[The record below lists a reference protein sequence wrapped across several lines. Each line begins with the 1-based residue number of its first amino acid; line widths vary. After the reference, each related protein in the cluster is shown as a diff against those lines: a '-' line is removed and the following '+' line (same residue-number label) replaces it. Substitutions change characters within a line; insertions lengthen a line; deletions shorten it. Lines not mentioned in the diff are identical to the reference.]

1 MAATLRILLIED
13 DPGDAGLVEREVRR
27 ADLYCTFRRVET
39 EAALMA
45 ALRDFRPDIVLT
57 DHSLPGFGG
66 RAAMQ
71 ILNEH
76 SPGTPMIV
84 VTGALGEESAV
95 EYLQA
100 GAADYV
106 TKEHLERLGPALLR
120 ALDVKRG
127 RDEQIRTVKLQ
138 TATYRI
144 ARAAM
149 SAPGLDELFPA
160 VHAII
165 QELMSTG
172 SFFVALQDPATNALS
187 FPYFVQQRE
196 GVPAVDRRI
205 HGRTAGKS
213 LTGEVLRTRQP
224 LLATPEIRRDLVAQG
239 VLDAA
244 GGDAVD
250 WLGVPLAV
258 GDRVIG
264 VLGVESDSRDV
275 RLGEREK
282 EVLQFVSTQIAMA
295 IERSRAVA
303 ELRSSEL
310 RGKAI
315 IDAALDAVIT
325 IDGDGAIRSWSPQ
338 AERVFGWPATE
349 AIGETLQAT
358 IIPARYHQGHLE
370 GLGHF
375 LTTGEGPILN
385 RRIEVTG
392 RHRDGHEIPLELTV
406 TPVRVENAW
415 LFSAF
420 VRDISERKQVERR
433 RAAQYAV
440 TRALA
445 EAATLAEA
453 GRGVLE
459 AICESFDWQWGALW
473 IVDSSRDA
481 LRCIAV
487 WHMPGLELGEFE
499 RETRAATFARDV
511 GLPGQVWVSGQPR
524 WETDV
529 TTLSGPRFPRL
540 PQALATGLHGALV
553 FPIRN
558 GSEITGV
565 LECFSRELREP
576 DADLLDLAAAL
587 GSQIGQF
594 IERKRA
600 EDALRESETT
610 YRSLVETSPYG
621 IFRSTLDG
629 RLLAVN
635 PALVSMLG
643 YASEA
648 ELLDKR
654 LTSDILAVPEDRDRL
669 LDAVVMT
676 GSVTHESV
684 WKRKDGR
691 RITVRQT
698 GRVARQADGSV
709 AHFTV
714 VVEDITQHRLLEDQL
729 RQAQKMEAV
738 GRLAGGV
745 AHDFNNLLT
754 AILGSNDLLLE
765 TLPPNHPG
773 AADALETRKAA
784 LRAADLTRQLLA
796 FSRQQVLAPRVLSIN
811 GVVADMDRMLRRLIG
826 EDVDLRTILAAD
838 VGAVRADLGQLEQVI
853 LNLAVNA
860 RDAMPQGGKLTIE
873 TSNVDL
879 DEAYGAAHAAV
890 QPGPYVSLA
899 VSDTGSGMDVATQA
913 RIFEPFFTTK
923 PKGKGTGLGLA
934 TVYGIVKQSGGHIS
948 VDTEPDRGTSF
959 KIYLPRVAAAVEA
972 AEAPQPGGA
981 SLRGSETVLLV
992 EDQEEVR
999 RLTSRL
1005 LEARG
1010 YRVLVAADGHE
1021 ALSMA
1026 ESLAGPLHLLV
1037 TDVVMPHLSGRE
1049 VALLL
1054 APQHPAMRVLYLS
1067 GYADESIVRHGVLE
1081 PGVAF
1086 LQKPFTADAL
1096 ARKVRAVL
1104 DAEDSGDRT
1113 ATRSS
1118 A

>member
-13 DPGDAGLVEREVRR
+13 SPGDAELIQHEVRR
-27 ADLYCTFRRVET
+27 ADLYCTFRLVDSEDG
-39 EAALMA
+39 LLS
-45 ALRDFRPDIVLT
+45 ALRDFQPDIVLT
-57 DHSLPGFGG
+57 DHALPGFGAPEAMKILRE
-66 RAAMQ
+66 RA
-71 ILNEH
+71 
-76 SPGTPMIV
+76 PGTPVIV
-84 VTGALGEESAV
+84 VTGSLGEESAV
-95 EYLQA
+95 DYLKA

-106 TKEHLERLGPALLR
+106 TKERLKRLGPAVLR

-127 RDEQIRTVKLQ
+127 RDEQARTVRLQ

-160 VHAII
+160 LHAII

-172 SFFVALQDPATNALS
+172 TFFVALQDPETNALS
-187 FPYFVQQRE
+187 FPYFVQQRD
-196 GVPAVDRRI
+196 GVRIRDRRT
-205 HGRTAGKS
+205 HGRTAGKT

-224 LLATPEIRRDLVAQG
+224 LLATPDVRRDLAAQG
-239 VLDAA
+239 VLDVA
-244 GGDAVD
+244 GSEAVD

-275 RLGEREK
+275 RLGERER
-282 EVLQFVSTQIAMA
+282 EVLQFISTQVAMA
-295 IERSRAVA
+295 IERSRALA

-315 IDAALDAVIT
+315 IDAALDAVVT
-325 IDGDGAIRSWSPQ
+325 IDGEGTIRSWSPQ
-338 AERVFGWPATE
+338 AERVFGWPASD

-358 IIPARYHQGHLE
+358 IIPARYRQAHLD
-370 GLGHF
+370 GLGRF

-445 EAATLAEA
+445 EATTLAEA
-453 GRGVLE
+453 GRGVLQ
-459 AICESFDWQWGALW
+459 AICESLDWQWGALW
-473 IVDSSRDA
+473 ILDARRDV
-481 LRCIAV
+481 LRCIEV
-487 WHMPGLELGEFE
+487 WHKPDLELAEFE
-499 RETRAATFARDV
+499 RETRAASFARDV
-511 GLPGQVWVSGQPR
+511 GLPGQVWASGQPL
-524 WETDV
+524 WQTDV
-529 TTLSGPRFPRL
+529 TTLAGPRL
-540 PQALATGLHGALV
+540 PRLPHALAAGLRGALL
-553 FPIRN
+553 FPIRK
-558 GSEITGV
+558 GSEISGV
-565 LECFSRELREP
+565 LECFSQELRKP
-576 DADLLDLAAAL
+576 DADLLELAAAL

-594 IERKRA
+594 IERQRA

-621 IFRSTLDG
+621 IFRSTPDG

-648 ELLDKR
+648 ELLDRR
-654 LTSDILAVPEDRDRL
+654 LAADICAAPEDRERL

-684 WKRKDGR
+684 WKRKDGQK
-691 RITVRQT
+691 ITVRQT
-698 GRVARQADGSV
+698 GRVVRQPDGSV

-729 RQAQKMEAV
+729 RQSQKMEAV
-738 GRLAGGV
+738 GRLAGGI

-754 AILGSNDLLLE
+754 AILGSTDLLLE

-773 AADALETRKAA
+773 AADAQETRKAA

-796 FSRQQVLAPRVLSIN
+796 FSRQQVLAPRVLSVN
-811 GVVADMDRMLRRLIG
+811 GVVADMDRMLHRLIG
-826 EDVDLRTILAAD
+826 EDVDLRTVLAAD

-860 RDAMPQGGKLTIE
+860 RDAMSHGGKLTIE

-879 DEAYGAAHAAV
+879 DEAYGAAHAGV
-890 QPGPYVSLA
+890 QPGPYVLLA

-934 TVYGIVKQSGGHIS
+934 TVYGIVKQSGGHIA
-948 VDTEPDRGTSF
+948 VYTEPDRGTSF
-959 KIYLPRVAAAVEA
+959 KIYLPRVAAAVDA
-972 AEAPQPGGA
+972 VEAPQTGGGL
-981 SLRGSETVLLV
+981 LRGSETVLLV

-999 RLTSRL
+999 RLTRRL

-1026 ESLAGPLHLLV
+1026 ESLGGPLHLLV
-1037 TDVVMPHLSGRE
+1037 TDVVMPQLSGRE

-1054 APQHPAMRVLYLS
+1054 APRHPAMKVLYLS
-1067 GYADESIVRHGVLE
+1067 GYADESIVHHGVLE
-1081 PGVAF
+1081 PGVDF

-1104 DAEDSGDRT
+1104 DADSGHRT